1 MKKIVLK
8 HKEQD
13 KYIHN
18 CLGSKPTT
26 TYSPK
31 GAKGFSSNRGAE
43 KYMEVHNIEGT
54 YGIEMIVTDNE

>member
-8 HKEQD
+8 HTEED

-26 TYSPK
+26 TYSKK
-31 GAKGFSSNRGAE
+31 GAKGFKSYRGAH
-43 KYMEVHNIEGT
+43 KYMEVHNIAGK
-54 YGIEMIVTDNE
+54 YGAKLIVNNE

>member
-8 HKEQD
+8 HVEED

-31 GAKGFSSNRGAE
+31 GAKGFKNYKGAQ
-43 KYMEVHNIEGT
+43 KYMEVHNLVGK
-54 YGIEMIVTDNE
+54 YGAKLIANNE